1 MMLPISM
8 SLPQCLLPLDIDPYP
23 THPPPMAT
31 KFLANFEK
39 LIILLL
45 CRLHVGG
52 NNGNEHCNDDIAN
65 YVATMEQTML

>member
-1 MMLPISM
+1 
-8 SLPQCLLPLDIDPYP
+8 LDVDPCP

-45 CRLHVGG
+45 WVPTMTM
-52 NNGNEHCNDDIAN
+52 NIANDDIAN
-65 YVATMEQTML
+65 YVVDYVVMMEWENS